1 MDPLIIG
8 VPTRSSS
15 LHAQGD
21 LVGVLRSYLDAIAAH
36 GMVPVLLPH
45 NCQAA
50 SFVKI
55 CDAFVLA
62 GGEDVGEQRVAG
74 SQSSTERDSFELE
87 LVTLARERQTPVLG
101 ICRGMQ
107 VLNVAFG
114 GSVAPIAPDKLRT
127 HRPVEGSGPAAHP
140 LLLRPGVALWGS
152 HQAPPPVVVSRHS
165 HAVERICNGATV
177 VAHSEDGVPEAIEFA
192 AWNAIGVQWH
202 CEMMH
207 SSIDELLWR
216 WLSDAARGARRL
228 RRAA

>member
-1 MDPLIIG
+1 MDPLSIG

-15 LHAQGD
+15 LHSHGD

-36 GMVPVLLPH
+36 GMVPILLPH

-62 GGEDVGEQRVAG
+62 GGEDVGEQRVVG

-107 VLNVAFG
+107 LLNVAFG
-114 GSVAPIAPDKLRT
+114 GSVAPIAPHKLRT
-127 HRPVEGSGPAAHP
+127 HRPVDGIGPVAHSV
-140 LLLRPGVALWGS
+140 LLRPGVALWGS
-152 HQAPPPVVVSRHS
+152 HQMPPPVVAGRHS
-165 HAVERICNGATV
+165 QAVDRICEGATV
-177 VAHSEDGVPEAIEFA
+177 VAHSEDGIPEALEFA
-192 AWNAIGVQWH
+192 GWDAIGVQWH
-202 CEMMH
+202 CEMVH
-207 SSIDELLWR
+207 SSIDGLLWR
-216 WLSDAARGARRL
+216 WLADAARGARRL